1 MKRYL
6 LFYILAAIFFCGI
19 SASVAAAGCKIQG
32 TWINFDENGIPGWV
46 ASSHGQSNSSGTS
59 VLEYPAFTLGD
70 PNVFNGTQMRG
81 AWKRTGGRTFD
92 YTMMGYDYNA
102 DGYPLYIVKMSGT
115 MTIDEDCDTSAVT
128 ATINIFVC
136 DYSPGCPDPY
146 TDTPD
151 DIIYYPTTYAKR
163 VMVE

>member
-1 MKRYL
+1 MKKIISLYVAL
-6 LFYILAAIFFCGI
+6 LII
-19 SASVAAAGCKIQG
+19 SWVAASVATAGCKIQG
-32 TWINFDENGIPGWV
+32 TWINFDDNGIPGWV

-70 PNVFNGTQMRG
+70 SNVFDGTQMRG

-92 YTMMGYDYNA
+92 YTMMGYSYNA
-102 DGYPLYIVKMSGT
+102 DGYPLYIIKMSGT
-115 MTIDEDCDTSAVT
+115 MTVDKGCNTSEVT
-128 ATINIFVC
+128 ATINIFAC

-151 DIIYYPTTYAKR
+151 DIIDYPTTYAKR